1 VQGQQASSRGE
12 LGDKLQKRDA
22 GGAGLFETVAGA
34 DPNVQ
39 VVRILGG
46 FGEEM
51 QRSDM
56 MQSRALSRSLD
67 KVEQELSGPGVAFL
81 V

>member
-1 VQGQQASSRGE
+1 M
-12 LGDKLQKRDA
+12 GDA
-22 GGAGLFETVAGA
+22 
-34 DPNVQ
+34 NVQ

-56 MQSRALSRSLD
+56 MQSRALSSSLD